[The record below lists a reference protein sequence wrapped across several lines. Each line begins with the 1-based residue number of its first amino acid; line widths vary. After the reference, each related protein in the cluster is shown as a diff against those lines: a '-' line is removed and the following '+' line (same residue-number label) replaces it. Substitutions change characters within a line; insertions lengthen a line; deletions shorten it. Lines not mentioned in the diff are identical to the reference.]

1 MTTITID
8 ITNYMIKTDIN
19 GIIILTPKHLKDCSY
34 EPGSNPNF
42 TAFLD
47 LKKHIATKLGVSNG
61 PKVGK
66 VAGAVQRDMK
76 EKFPSLS
83 SVEIS
88 KKGMEHFDKN
98 MDHYKQMLPV

>member
-19 GIIILTPKHLKDCSY
+19 GIIILTPKHLKDCSH
-34 EPGSNPNF
+34 ESEATSGF
-42 TAFLD
+42 AAFIY

-76 EKFPSLS
+76 EKFPGLS
-83 SVEIS
+83 SVKIS
-88 KKGMEHFDKN
+88 KKGMEHFDNN